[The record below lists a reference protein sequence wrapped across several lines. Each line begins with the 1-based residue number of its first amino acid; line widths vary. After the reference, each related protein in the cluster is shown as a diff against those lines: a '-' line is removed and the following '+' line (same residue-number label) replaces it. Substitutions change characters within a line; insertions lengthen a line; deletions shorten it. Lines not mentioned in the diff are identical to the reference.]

1 MEYTFLERSTDSAS
15 FLSAARR
22 LHETR
27 DNTFDMTFKPLFRS
41 KIPRPITAKKPRSKS
56 KIPRPVKK
64 PRAKVTIQADLEIGK
79 LLGVEAER
87 FLAEL
92 SRAKINNLTAKAEK
106 KIRTRKI
113 LISFTTK

>member
-27 DNTFDMTFKPLFRS
+27 DNTFDITFKPPFRS
-41 KIPRPITAKKPRSKS
+41 KIPRPINAKKPRSKS
-56 KIPRPVKK
+56 KIPRPVRRSTPQGK
-64 PRAKVTIQADLEIGK
+64 ADYNEIGR
-79 LLGVEAER
+79 LLGPEAER

-92 SRAKINNLTAKAEK
+92 KTVKIKNLTAKAEK

-113 LISFTTK
+113 SISFTTK